1 MKIFITNPK
10 CGGELSKISPA
21 TLGRGGCIEANYHR
35 GYDNFGKRT
44 YITTII
50 KIK

>member
-10 CGGELSKISPA
+10 CGGELSKISPPH
-21 TLGRGGCIEANYHR
+21 LVGGGIEANYHR